1 MSAIEMLDMLEI
13 VNNELEITLQE
24 NDKLKEELKTMK
36 DEVEK
41 MLTYRLKDK
50 EEIRNLKKEIKFNN
64 KSKSKSKSSSEDA
77 SGDDSKEEIDD
88 EKLYKDVSKIIY
100 SSNST
105 SEDDTLA
112 GTPDISKRLE
122 FFKNKYKSS

>member
-41 MLTYRLKDK
+41 MLTDRLKDK
-50 EEIRNLKKEIKFNN
+50 KEIRMLKKEIKLNT
-64 KSKSKSKSSSEDA
+64 KSKSSSEDA
-77 SGDDSKEEIDD
+77 SGDDSKEEIDA

-105 SEDDTLA
+105 SEDYSEDNTLA

>member
-50 EEIRNLKKEIKFNN
+50 EEIRNLKKEIKLNI
-64 KSKSKSKSSSEDA
+64 KSKSKSSSEDA